1 MSPQCIVF
9 RLFTWRDKSDE
20 MRVRDNSG
28 KPIVLFIKYLHVLRV
43 KIFPQVFSTFKVK
56 KKTH

>member
-43 KIFPQVFSTFKVK
+43 KIFPQVFLTF
-56 KKTH
+56 